1 MELSWNWDWVKEIK
15 RLEFVAEGSY
25 QTNII
30 LLSTYL
36 LKLYMESASDV
47 YKKLF
52 ILYSLTS

>member
-15 RLEFVAEGSY
+15 RLEFVAEGNY

-47 YKKLF
+47 YKKIF
-52 ILYSLTS
+52 II